1 MARFID
7 SSVTTDLQQ
16 RERLGSRRAHLRQRL
31 QQRMGRL
38 TTTFLHQKGIKG
50 ASEIVTGR

>member
-38 TTTFLHQKGIKG
+38 TTTFLHQNGIKG